1 LPAFPS
7 AWFVLPAQLLH
18 GVTFGLYWS
27 VGNAYVH
34 EVAPV
39 GCNAAVMGVFGGFVS
54 LGGFSGAFF
63 GGLVF
68 KRVGGGVLF
77 GLLGCVN
84 GALTAAMTWHIR
96 RRGRGRGRGGGV
108 GVGVGGGY
116 VAVGEDG

>member
-1 LPAFPS
+1 M
-7 AWFVLPAQLLH
+7 LPAQLLH

-96 RRGRGRGRGGGV
+96 RRGRGRGGGV